1 MDFLGIGPTEI
12 LFTIVI
18 ALIVLGPSRMME
30 MARSLGKV
38 VKEVRRTTRELPNL
52 LSLEERPGESS
63 SEAERKGRAQKPGSD
78 ASGDGGPGEG

>member
-52 LSLEERPGESS
+52 LSLEEGPGESS
-63 SEAERKGRAQKPGSD
+63 SEAKGKGRSQKPGGD
-78 ASGDGGPGEG
+78 ASGEGGPGEG

>member
-12 LFTIVI
+12 LFTVII

-52 LSLEERPGESS
+52 LSLEEEPGKSS
-63 SEAERKGRAQKPGSD
+63 SEAKGKGGAQKPGSD
-78 ASGDGGPGEG
+78 ASGEEKPGEG